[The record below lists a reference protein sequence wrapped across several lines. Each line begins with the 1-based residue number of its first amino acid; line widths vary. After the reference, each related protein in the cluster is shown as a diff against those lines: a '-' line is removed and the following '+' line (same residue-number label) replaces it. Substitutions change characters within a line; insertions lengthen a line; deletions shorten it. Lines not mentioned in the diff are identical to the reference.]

1 MVPARRRRALH
12 VPLPLLSLLSAARPA
27 PTAAA
32 GPKTI
37 LSVLVDDL
45 GHADTQVGG
54 RNMVSPTPV
63 LGELAKEG
71 IVLESHC
78 ALPIPHPPG
87 KKPKTDAAPKPSPS
101 HYPHPHP

>member
-1 MVPARRRRALH
+1 MIVPMILAPMVM
-12 VPLPLLSLLSAARPA
+12 AAGPA

-32 GPKTI
+32 GGPKTI

-71 IVLESHC
+71 IVLETHC
-78 ALPIPHPPG
+78 ALPSTSHPHPPW
-87 KKPKTDAAPKPSPS
+87 PP
-101 HYPHPHP
+101 PHCP

>member
-1 MVPARRRRALH
+1 MVPARRRRAL
-12 VPLPLLSLLSAARPA
+12 PLPLLSLLSAARA
-27 PTAAA
+27 ARTAAA

-78 ALPIPHPPG
+78 ALPIPHPPLVSACG
-87 KKPKTDAAPKPSPS
+87 TPSCVLLGRWRCGRAT
-101 HYPHPHP
+101 